1 MSGRPRIVGPAGELV
16 GLQRHCTACGR
27 LLRGKV
33 AWLELD
39 QRTNT
44 YHDCGD
50 VPADKSQG
58 WFPFGMD
65 CARAALAAIE
75 ET

>member
-1 MSGRPRIVGPAGELV
+1 MTAPRMIGPASEIAAAE
-16 GLQRHCTACGR
+16 RYCTCCKR
-27 LLRGKV
+27 PLKGKV

-44 YHDCGD
+44 YHDHGG

-58 WFPFGMD
+58 WFPFGLT
-65 CARAALAAIE
+65 CARKKLAALRSAA
-75 ET
+75 